1 MRKIR
6 WILLLLSLLLLFA
19 AGCSGGKQ
27 AQSPGLEERPAFSV
41 ETSCGALS
49 FPEEWKEFV
58 SVSETAKA
66 YGTSLSFTAENGE
79 DVVTLFTL
87 NIGGGEGEE
96 VGTLRGSDG
105 TERSV
110 HMVIDELMLEG
121 ADEDTANRLFAM
133 QEDVNYII
141 EHLG

>member
-1 MRKIR
+1 MRNHR
-6 WILLLLSLLLLFA
+6 WILLLLSLLLLLA
-19 AGCSGGKQ
+19 AGCGSGKQ
-27 AQSPGLEERPAFSV
+27 VQSPGLEERPAFSI

-58 SVSETAKA
+58 SVSETARA
-66 YGTSLSFTAENGE
+66 YGTSVSFTAENG
-79 DVVTLFTL
+79 DDIVTLFTL
-87 NIGGGEGEE
+87 NIGGGEGDEI
-96 VGTLRGSDG
+96 GTLKGPDG

-121 ADEDTANRLFAM
+121 TDEETANQLFAM

-141 EHLG
+141 DHLG